1 MTNEENNEVEEMVT
15 KLKNSKVL
23 EFCDKPSVRL
33 GNALANR
40 NIRTIYE
47 LTKIKNEKDF
57 CRGIVGGSA
66 GWAFEELKNV
76 LESLNLSFGMT
87 DEAWDELEKK
97 NTRNTGKTEKQEETD
112 KLLNKKMELL
122 KNLFSCLIENCEFFY
137 VFDGNMDDMK
147 CNRLTLSFEGEGKNT
162 KFILK
167 SDGSEIFTGN
177 LNNYYMDQ
185 CRGGGSPFLFRKK
198 ESEDQGIAIKFYH
211 ADRFYND
218 YEDKKLG
225 AKVKSLAK
233 DYYDVWKED
242 PSTRVRYWNYSQFG
256 YKKIE

>member
-1 MTNEENNEVEEMVT
+1 MTDEENNKEDMISRI
-15 KLKNSKVL
+15 KNSEVL

-66 GWAFEELKNV
+66 GWAFEELKKV

-97 NTRNTGKTEKQEETD
+97 NTGNAGKTEKQEETD
-112 KLLNKKMELL
+112 KPLNKKMELL

-137 VFDGNMDDMK
+137 VLDGNMDDMK
-147 CNRLTLSFEGEGKNT
+147 RDRLTLSFEGEREKT

-167 SDGSEIFTGN
+167 LNGSEIFTGN
-177 LNNYYMDQ
+177 LNHYYIDQ
-185 CRGGGSPFLFRKK
+185 CRGGGSPFLFRNIEAENK
-198 ESEDQGIAIKFYH
+198 GIEIRFPKAT
-211 ADRFYND
+211 RFYD
-218 YEDKKLG
+218 EYEDKELG
-225 AKVKSLAK
+225 ARLKDLAK
-233 DYYDVWKED
+233 AYYDVWLYENRNLK
-242 PSTRVRYWNYSQFG
+242 YWNYSQFG
-256 YKKIE
+256 YKDFE

>member
-15 KLKNSKVL
+15 KLKNSEVL

-57 CRGIVGGSA
+57 CRGVVGGSA
-66 GWAFEELKNV
+66 GWAFEELKKV

-97 NTRNTGKTEKQEETD
+97 NTGNTGKTEKQEETD
-112 KLLNKKMELL
+112 KPLNKKMELL

-147 CNRLTLSFEGEGKNT
+147 RNRLTLSFEGEGENT
-162 KFILK
+162 KFILT

-177 LNNYYMDQ
+177 LNHYYMTSAGEAALHFYSEIKKVRI
-185 CRGGGSPFLFRKK
+185 RGFPSSFIMQTDSMMTMK
-198 ESEDQGIAIKFYH
+198 IK
-211 ADRFYND
+211 N
-218 YEDKKLG
+218 
-225 AKVKSLAK
+225 
-233 DYYDVWKED
+233 
-242 PSTRVRYWNYSQFG
+242 
-256 YKKIE
+256 